1 MVGNTKCWKT
11 EDKKALNSSKNLLEN
26 QGFTM
31 NLFLDDKDCLAM
43 CLPNKSDKYSF
54 TSILKPVKWCDEF
67 FLTQEINDVVW
78 EWHGIRKKN
87 FFLNKKCPNFFVD
100 PDAFIKSWF
109 YSLLNTLIVALSCQ
123 SLLGR
128 TIKPQVLLE
137 LQTVIL

>member
-78 EWHGIRKKN
+78 EWDGIRKN
-87 FFLNKKCPNFFVD
+87 FF
-100 PDAFIKSWF
+100 
-109 YSLLNTLIVALSCQ
+109 
-123 SLLGR
+123 
-128 TIKPQVLLE
+128 
-137 LQTVIL
+137 